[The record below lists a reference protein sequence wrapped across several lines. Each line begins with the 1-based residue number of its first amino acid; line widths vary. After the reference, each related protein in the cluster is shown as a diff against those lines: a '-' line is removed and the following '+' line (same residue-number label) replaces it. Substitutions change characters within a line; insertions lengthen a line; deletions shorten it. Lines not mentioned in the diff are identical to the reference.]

1 MASKFYTT
9 TSIPYVNGEPH
20 IGHAMEFVQAD
31 VLARYNRQ
39 QGADTLYST
48 GTDEHGG
55 KVMEKAKEL
64 GLKPEEFAKQNTDK
78 FKKLCKEINVSYDR
92 FIRTTDP
99 AHEKSAQAIWKKLEP
114 YIYQN
119 MYIGMYDQK
128 EETFLTD
135 EEARIIERDNPERF
149 ARLQKLEEKNYFFK
163 LSEFGERIQETIEN
177 EDFRV
182 VPDTRRNE
190 ILSVIK
196 NGLEDISVS
205 RPKEKIPWG
214 INVPDDDTQTMYVWF
229 EALMNYITVLGY
241 PADSEDMK
249 KYWPADV
256 QVIGKDIIRFHAAI
270 WPAMLLALDLPLP
283 KNLYVHGFITMNG
296 ETMSKSVGNV
306 VSPHELINKYG
317 SDATRYY
324 LLRHIPSYN
333 DGDFSWDKF
342 ETAYNS
348 ELANE
353 LGNLVSRLASMI
365 TKYQDGVIG
374 DIPNESHD
382 EGPYHEAIEDMRFD
396 KALEFVWQKIQ
407 GVNQYIDTKKP
418 WMLAK
423 ENDPQHLQTVLATAV
438 GNLLQVATLLE
449 PFLPVSATAINKIFE
464 EGAVRQFKGV
474 LFPKIDD

>member
-20 IGHAMEFVQAD
+20 VGHAMEFVQAD

-39 QGADTLYST
+39 QGIDTLYST

-55 KVMEKAKEL
+55 KVMEKAEEL
-64 GLKPEEFAKQNTDK
+64 GLKPEEFAKQNADK
-78 FKKLCKEINVSYDR
+78 FKELCKEINVSYDR

-99 AHEKSAQAIWKKLEP
+99 AHEKAAQAIWKKLEP

-135 EEARIIERDNPERF
+135 EEARIIERDDPERF

-163 LSEFGERIQETIEN
+163 LSEFSERIQQAIES
-177 EDFRV
+177 EEFRV
-182 VPDTRRNE
+182 VPKTRRNE

-196 NGLEDISVS
+196 DGLEDISVS

-214 INVPDDDTQTMYVWF
+214 IHVPGDDTQTMYVWF

-241 PADSEDMK
+241 PDGDDFN

-270 WPAMLLALDLPLP
+270 WPAMLLALELPLP

-306 VSPHELINKYG
+306 VSPRELIDKYG

-342 ETAYNS
+342 ETAYTS
-348 ELANE
+348 
-353 LGNLVSRLASMI
+353 
-365 TKYQDGVIG
+365 
-374 DIPNESHD
+374 
-382 EGPYHEAIEDMRFD
+382 
-396 KALEFVWQKIQ
+396 
-407 GVNQYIDTKKP
+407 
-418 WMLAK
+418 
-423 ENDPQHLQTVLATAV
+423 
-438 GNLLQVATLLE
+438 
-449 PFLPVSATAINKIFE
+449 
-464 EGAVRQFKGV
+464 
-474 LFPKIDD
+474 